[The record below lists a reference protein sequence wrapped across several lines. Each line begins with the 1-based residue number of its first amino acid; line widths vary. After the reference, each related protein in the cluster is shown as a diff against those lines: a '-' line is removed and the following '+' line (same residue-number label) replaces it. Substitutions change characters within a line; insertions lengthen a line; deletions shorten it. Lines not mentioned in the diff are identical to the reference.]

1 MIFRALSSGVERLL
15 YTQLVGGSN
24 PSARTLFICL
34 LVALLAFPSL
44 GRAESAPTPGPVYV
58 LPIQGEI
65 QKGTVYVVR
74 RGVKAALEAKA
85 SALVLDMDTPGGEGE
100 AMKEVMATVGKFEPA
115 DRTYTY
121 VNKEAFSAGA
131 FISAATRHIWMAPGA
146 IIGAASPV
154 TLGQEGPKELP
165 PKFVSGYAALIRA
178 AAEQNGHNPA
188 VFDAMVNKQ
197 IGLKL
202 DGQEI
207 VAKGDIL
214 TLTTQEATRRF
225 GSPARPL
232 LAAGVAPNLESLINK
247 TVQPGATIVRIEPTG
262 FESISR
268 WIITISPILLSAAF
282 LFGYLEF
289 KTPGFGLFG
298 VLCGICAFVF
308 LFGHYIAGLS
318 GYENA
323 LLLLLGLAL
332 LITELFFFPG
342 IFIPGLLGLALILF
356 AALNTMIDRYPS
368 DPALP
373 TLTQLNAPVV
383 NLAIGFF
390 GGLTAILLAARFLPE
405 TALFR
410 HFRLSASSPAGAD
423 LFEPLLELNAQG
435 RALTDLRPSG
445 TAEFDGKAY
454 DVLAEGQF
462 IPQGNLVQI
471 DQIEGATIF
480 VKASVTSPKRSA
492 KNKR

>member
-1 MIFRALSSGVERLL
+1 MNFDYLFLRIRALSSGVERLL

-24 PSARTLFICL
+24 PSARTLLTAI
-34 LVALLAFPSL
+34 LLAAPFTSFSATPS
-44 GRAESAPTPGPVYV
+44 PIGPVYV

-74 RGVKAALEAKA
+74 RGVKAALAANA
-85 SALVLDMDTPGGEGE
+85 SALVIDMNTPGGEGE
-100 AMKEVMATVGKFEPA
+100 AMKEVMATIAKFKPT
-115 DRTYTY
+115 DKTYTY
-121 VNKEAFSAGA
+121 INKEAFSAGA
-131 FISAATRHIWMAPGA
+131 FISASTRHIWMAPGS

-197 IGLKL
+197 IGLKI
-202 DGQEI
+202 DGREI

-214 TLTTQEATRRF
+214 TLTTQEATRPT
-225 GSPARPL
+225 GNPPRPL
-232 LAAGVAPNLESLINK
+232 LAAGVSPDLQTLIEK
-247 TVQPGATIVRIEPTG
+247 TVQPGAVIVRIQPTG
-262 FESISR
+262 FENISR
-268 WIITISPILLSAAF
+268 WLITISPLLLSAAF

-298 VLCGICAFVF
+298 VLCGLCAFLF

-323 LLLLLGLAL
+323 LLLLLGIIL
-332 LITELFFFPG
+332 LITEFFVFPG
-342 IFIPGLLGLALILF
+342 TFVPGFLGLGLILF

-373 TLTQLNAPVV
+373 TLPQLHLPAT
-383 NLAIGFF
+383 NLALGFF

-405 TALFR
+405 TILFR
-410 HFRLSASSPAGAD
+410 PFRLSLTSPSPSLPSYAALHPG
-423 LFEPLLELNAQG
+423 LKG
-435 RALTDLRPSG
+435 KALTDLRPSG
-445 TAEFDGKAY
+445 SAEFKGKIF

-462 IPQGNLVQI
+462 ILQGTPVKIHQV
-471 DQIEGATIF
+471 EGSTIF
-480 VKASVTSPKRSA
+480 VRSTQA
-492 KNKR
+492 PTHGA